1 MAILKLRTEPE
12 RRLSDKQMRR
22 VLALVEEQVFR
33 HPDDIT
39 DVDDKVDEYTIEV
52 AFYTYADEITIKR
65 DEEGDAMAYIFDAD
79 REVVQP
85 DTDLFVDRVQ
95 EMVEEANEILLAA
108 YDKSD
113 EYLDDDDYG
122 DYYY

>member
-39 DVDDKVDEYTIEV
+39 DVDDRVDDYTIEV

-65 DEEGDAMAYIFDAD
+65 DEDGDPMAFIFDDD

-85 DTDLFVDRVQ
+85 DTDLFVERVQ

-113 EYLDDDDYG
+113 DYFDDDYG